1 MATFKPISYNPTSI
15 VVPGTTSVGF
25 LTVGT
30 NPGTWDGNAY
40 GLRWWNTPDL
50 DVGWVI
56 AHTTPAGNQPTRP
69 GITPANGYLGFWRTK
84 TVSDSAFISLSQY
97 VSAKHGSPQTFATAQ
112 DAKTW
117 LNANGYWTN
126 WEASIIPSTGLVLN
140 LNTWDSSSYS
150 GSGGTW
156 FDLSGNGN
164 NATFQGTASYDDEQ
178 QAMAFINDL
187 LGNNAYMSFSS
198 PQNIPVGNSN
208 YTISIWYASYDPLNN
223 GGFIGWGGYGSNN
236 QVNALRQLNSG
247 GNSAFV
253 NYWWNNDLAA
263 VSPITP
269 GSVFYNIVA
278 TFDGTTRRI
287 YLNGSQVASDTP
299 TGHNTST
306 SSNLTIGVTNGSEY
320 FWGLISQVLVYN
332 QGLNSTQV
340 QQIFNANKWRY
351 GY

>member
-84 TVSDSAFISLSQY
+84 TITDSEFILLSQY
-97 VSAKHGSPQTFATAQ
+97 VSNKHGSPQTFANAPA
-112 DAKTW
+112 AKTW
-117 LNANGYWTN
+117 LNTNGYWTN
-126 WEASIIPSTGLVLN
+126 WDGGLPSNGLVLD
-140 LNTWDSSSYS
+140 LNVWDTASYP

-156 FDLSGNGN
+156 YDLSGNNN
-164 NATFQGTASYDDEQ
+164 NATFQGIADYDGEI
-178 QAMAFINDL
+178 QAMAFIND
-187 LGNNAYMSFSS
+187 GSPGTNAYMSFSS

-208 YTISIWYASYDPLNN
+208 YTISVWYSSSDPVSN
-223 GGFIGWGGYGSNN
+223 GGFIGWGNYGSNN

-253 NYWWNNDLAA
+253 NYWWNNDLA
-263 VSPITP
+263 VVTPITA
-269 GSVFYNIVA
+269 GTWYNIVA
-278 TFDGTTRRI
+278 TFNGTTRRI
-287 YLNGSQVASDTP
+287 YLNGNQIASDNP
-299 TGHNTST
+299 GSSHNVTT
-306 SSNLTIGVTNGSEY
+306 AANLTIGRTNTAEY
-320 FWGLISQVLVYN
+320 FWGFISQVLVYD
-332 QGLNSTQV
+332 QGLNATQI
-340 QQIFNANKWRY
+340 QQIFDANKWRY

>member
-15 VVPGTTSVGF
+15 VVPGTTSVGS

-97 VSAKHGSPQTFATAQ
+97 VSAKHGSPQTFATASAAS
-112 DAKTW
+112 DW
-117 LNANGYWTN
+117 LLLNGYWTN
-126 WEASIIPSTGLVLN
+126 WEATIIPSTGLVLN
-140 LNTWDSSSYS
+140 LNTWDSGSWP
-150 GSGGTW
+150 GSGTTW
-156 FDLSGNGN
+156 YDLTGN
-164 NATFQGTASYDDEQ
+164 NNNAQFQGTADYDSEI

-187 LGNNAYMSFSS
+187 PGNNAYMSFPATSG
-198 PQNIPVGNSN
+198 IPIGNSQ
-208 YTISIWYASYDPLNN
+208 YTISIWYNSSEPVSN
-223 GGFIGWGGYGSNN
+223 GGFIGWGNYGSNN

-253 NYWWNNDLAA
+253 NYWWNNDLA
-263 VSPITP
+263 VVTPITA
-269 GSVFYNIVA
+269 GTWYNLVA
-278 TFDGTTRRI
+278 IFDGTTRRI
-287 YLNGSQVASDTP
+287 YLNGTQIASDTP
-299 TGHNTST
+299 TGHNVN
-306 SSNLTIGVTNGSEY
+306 SSANMTIGVTNSTEY
-320 FWGLISQVLVYN
+320 FWGFISQVLVYN
-332 QGLNSTQV
+332 QRLNSTEV
-340 QQIFNANKWRY
+340 LSIFNANKWRY